1 MYIQDKFTY
10 YTKNFKSKLILG
22 GFIDS
27 KISISPIHNLSF
39 LWPKQNSDLT
49 VNQGFMHVKS
59 ISKKFSLLLVIN
71 LIFMILTLFL
81 VDF

>member
-1 MYIQDKFTY
+1 MDIQDKFIY
-10 YTKNFKSKLILG
+10 YIKNFKSKLILG

-27 KISISPIHNLSF
+27 KISISPIHNLNS

-59 ISKKFSLLLVIN
+59 ILKKFH
-71 LIFMILTLFL
+71 LFL
-81 VDF
+81 

>member
-27 KISISPIHNLSF
+27 KISISPIHNLSS
-39 LWPKQNSDLT
+39 LWPKQNPDLT
-49 VNQGFMHVKS
+49 VNQGFIHVKS
-59 ISKKFSLLLVIN
+59 ISVIK